1 MARNQLG
8 ELAQFLDR
16 ASVNLLYRG
25 RAKAAE
31 DVVQDLQRLGP
42 GWSGRFSNSWRISTP
57 TGTQTGGTGQPG
69 EPVPVQ
75 APTLTGK
82 DVRSKLLGSPFKI
95 DNTSPYADIATDLKP
110 GKFIDPGIKP
120 VKEPVSRGERNRSI
134 RGEPYPKSGPN
145 LEGPNRATAPI
156 DWFTDYAKGGQ
167 LDKTV
172 ERAMGKLERGF
183 K

>member
-1 MARNQLG
+1 MAKNGLK
-8 ELAQFLDR
+8 ELARWADR
-16 ASVNLLYRG
+16 AAVNSLYRG

-31 DVVQDLQRLGP
+31 DVVADLQKLGP

-57 TGTQTGGTGQPG
+57 TGTQTGGTGQLG
-69 EPVPVQ
+69 KPVPVQ

-95 DNTSPYADIATDLKP
+95 DNTASYADIATDLKP
-110 GKFIDPGIKP
+110 GTFTNPGIEPVKKP
-120 VKEPVSRGERNRSI
+120 VSYGERNKRI

-156 DWFTDYAKGGQ
+156 DWFTNYVNGGQ

-172 ERAMGKLERGF
+172 EKAMGKLERGF